1 MAAKAWLYRVA
12 WCKLATFSCSFMLL
26 PHLNS
31 ASPFCRLPGEG
42 NAGLL
47 GLGPEAAAP
56 GKRIRKPSLLYE
68 GFESPTMASVP
79 ALQLAP
85 ANPPPPEVSNPKK
98 PGRVTNQLQYLHKVV
113 MKALWKHQF
122 AWPFRQPVDAVKLGL
137 PVRGW
142 IGGSYGNELECVSGG
157 GLLQYR
163 CCGP

>member
-1 MAAKAWLYRVA
+1 MTYFSWFGEITRANFVSHLY
-12 WCKLATFSCSFMLL
+12 
-26 PHLNS
+26 
-31 ASPFCRLPGEG
+31 RLPGEG

-79 ALQLAP
+79 ALQLTP

-137 PVRGW
+137 PVSRDWGW
-142 IGGSYGNELECVSGG
+142 EWWEWMSLCECVGWG
-157 GLLQYR
+157 GLLV
-163 CCGP
+163 